1 MTNYLFPI
9 VSDGGLLRDD
19 EEDGRSRSG
28 SSSSSSEESD
38 GEAGDAEKGQFA
50 DGGNQGPML

>member
-9 VSDGGLLRDD
+9 VSDGGLLGDD

-28 SSSSSSEESD
+28 SSSSSEESD